1 MSKLKSLH
9 GVKVKHF
16 KNTEDCSTEILPI
29 PDRVV
34 ISMSQHIG
42 KPCDPTVKITDLV
55 KVGQVI
61 GTSDAFISAPI
72 HSSVSGKVVAVDEIL
87 MSNGQKTKAVTIE
100 TDKLQE
106 VDESVVPPSVNSFE
120 EFIQAVKASGLV
132 GLGGAGFPTYV
143 KLSPK
148 NLSEVDTL
156 CINAAECEPYIT
168 SDYRTIME
176 DAEDVLNGARQVQK
190 YLDLKKVII
199 GVEDNKPK
207 AIALLKE
214 MTAGDASIEV
224 ASLPA
229 KYPQGAEKVLI
240 YHTTGRVVPEGKL
253 PADVGVIV
261 MNVASV
267 AFLSKYLKTGMP
279 LTTTRVT
286 VDGSAIAEPKNLLVP
301 IGTPIQNLIDF
312 CGGFKTEPGKVL
324 MGGPMMGIAVN
335 RLDYPVLKNN
345 NAILAFDEKDSRE
358 PEETPCIRCGRCVN
372 ACPFNLMPA
381 SIEKAFKAGNVDALR
396 ELKVNLCMEC
406 GCCAFACPAKRRLV
420 MTNRL
425 AKKMLTQ
432 KK

>member
-87 MSNGQKTKAVTIE
+87 LSNGQKTKAVTIE

-106 VDESVVPPSVNSFE
+106 VDESVQPPVISSFE

-207 AIALLKE
+207 AIELLKK
-214 MTAGDASIEV
+214 MTAEDPSIEV
-224 ASLPA
+224 AALPA

-240 YHTTGRVVPEGKL
+240 YHTTGRTVPEGKL

-279 LTTTRVT
+279 LTTKRVT
-286 VDGSAIAEPKNLLVP
+286 VDGSAIAQPKNLLVP
-301 IGTPIQNLIDF
+301 IGAPLQSLIDF

-345 NAILAFDEKDSRE
+345 NAILAFDEKDSQE
-358 PEETPCIRCGRCVN
+358 PEETPCIRCGRCVS

-381 SIEKAFKAGNVDALR
+381 SIERAFKAGNVDALR
-396 ELKVNLCMEC
+396 DLKVNLCMEC
-406 GCCAFACPAKRRLV
+406 GCCAFACPAKRHLV

>member
-176 DAEDVLNGARQVQK
+176 DAEDVLNGARQVH
-190 YLDLKKVII
+190 YL
-199 GVEDNKPK
+199 P
-207 AIALLKE
+207 
-214 MTAGDASIEV
+214 
-224 ASLPA
+224 
-229 KYPQGAEKVLI
+229 
-240 YHTTGRVVPEGKL
+240 TG
-253 PADVGVIV
+253 
-261 MNVASV
+261 
-267 AFLSKYLKTGMP
+267 
-279 LTTTRVT
+279 
-286 VDGSAIAEPKNLLVP
+286 
-301 IGTPIQNLIDF
+301 
-312 CGGFKTEPGKVL
+312 
-324 MGGPMMGIAVN
+324 
-335 RLDYPVLKNN
+335 
-345 NAILAFDEKDSRE
+345 
-358 PEETPCIRCGRCVN
+358 
-372 ACPFNLMPA
+372 
-381 SIEKAFKAGNVDALR
+381 
-396 ELKVNLCMEC
+396 
-406 GCCAFACPAKRRLV
+406 
-420 MTNRL
+420 
-425 AKKMLTQ
+425 
-432 KK
+432 